1 MKTTLLFALL
11 ALPLSLLAQKGQ
23 VLEGRT
29 LKSQILGRDVRY
41 TIYLPADYASGERR
55 YPVTY
60 LLHGYTDDDTGWLQ
74 FGEVNRYADAAM
86 ASGEVPPMII
96 AMPDGGVAWYI
107 NDTEGKERYEDFF
120 IKEFMPHIEAT
131 YRARPKKEFRA
142 VAGLSMGGYGT
153 FIYALKYPDLFA
165 VAAPL
170 SAAVIPDVEMEK
182 MPDDR
187 FNVIFAKLYAPGN
200 LKGKARLT
208 EHWYKNSV
216 LKLIANAKPEDLKK
230 VRWWVDCGDGD
241 FLIKGNLE
249 LAALMTDKQV
259 PFEFRV
265 RDGVHDWTYW
275 RTGIT
280 DALRFIGV
288 SFRR

>member
-1 MKTTLLFALL
+1 MALL
-11 ALPLSLLAQKGQ
+11 GLPLSLLAQKGQ

-29 LKSQILGRDVRY
+29 LKSQILGREVRY
-41 TIYLPADYASGERR
+41 TMYLPADYATSERR

-86 ASGEVPPMII
+86 ASGEIPPMII

-107 NDTEGKERYEDFF
+107 NDAGGKERYEDFF
-120 IKEFMPHIEAT
+120 IKEFIPHVEAT
-131 YRARPKKEFRA
+131 YRAKAKKEFRA
-142 VAGLSMGGYGT
+142 VAGLSMGGYGS
-153 FIYALKYPDLFA
+153 FIYALKHPDLF
-165 VAAPL
+165 VACAPL
-170 SAAVIPDVEMEK
+170 SAAVIPDGEIEK

-187 FNVIFAKLYAPGN
+187 FNAIFAKLYAPGN

-216 LKLIANAKPEDLKK
+216 LKLVAEAQPDNLKK

-280 DALRFIGV
+280 DALKFIGV